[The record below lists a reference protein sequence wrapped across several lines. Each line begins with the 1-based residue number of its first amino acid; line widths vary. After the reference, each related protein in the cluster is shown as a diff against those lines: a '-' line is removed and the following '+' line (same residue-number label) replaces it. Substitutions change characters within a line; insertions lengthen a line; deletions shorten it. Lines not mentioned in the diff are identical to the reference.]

1 MLNALGAV
9 SRWISRLSLGFAA
22 LGLILMVGI
31 ITWQVFARYGLQ
43 ASPAW
48 SEQAALAIM
57 LWYVLIAAAVG
68 VRERFHIALTSV
80 FELLPG
86 GWARFGRMISLVSVL
101 AFGLAAALW
110 GGELVARTWAHD
122 VPTLGVPRGFVY
134 LPLPLSGALVAFFAI
149 EHLLAEAQSKKV
161 EPLWD

>member
-1 MLNALGAV
+1 MLNILGAV
-9 SRWISRLSLGFAA
+9 SRWISRVSLGFAA
-22 LGLILMVGI
+22 LGLIVMVGI

-86 GWARFGRMISLVSVL
+86 RL
-101 AFGLAAALW
+101 
-110 GGELVARTWAHD
+110 
-122 VPTLGVPRGFVY
+122 
-134 LPLPLSGALVAFFAI
+134 GALRADD
-149 EHLLAEAQSKKV
+149 LACERARIRPRRRS
-161 EPLWD
+161 LGR